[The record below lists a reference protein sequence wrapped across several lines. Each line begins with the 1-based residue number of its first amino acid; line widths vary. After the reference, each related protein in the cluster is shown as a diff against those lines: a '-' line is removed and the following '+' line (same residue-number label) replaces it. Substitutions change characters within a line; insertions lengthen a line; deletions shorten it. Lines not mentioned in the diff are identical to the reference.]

1 MRLNPSSIDFQICC
15 SFNQSLNSWM
25 SRPTRRF
32 LITVF
37 LFLVYFLPYTQGHVC
52 TNQIHTMSD
61 ISSYHFSWKVDSQKT
76 FTWQQGRDYCRTL
89 CMDLL
94 SLDDGVTEWNAM
106 KSFLIRDDIPYIWTS
121 GRKCNFKG
129 CDHSS
134 LQPPITNGWFWASN
148 KIRIP
153 NPFASKCQHC
163 VWSKTGPQPDN
174 REGITAGRDEACL
187 AVLNNV
193 YNDGITWHDVACH
206 HKKPVI
212 CESRR
217 FVLKF

>member
-1 MRLNPSSIDFQICC
+1 MFAQTKSIPCPTYPHITSHGKLTPRKPSLGSKDATI
-15 SFNQSLNSWM
+15 
-25 SRPTRRF
+25 
-32 LITVF
+32 VE
-37 LFLVYFLPYTQGHVC
+37 LF
-52 TNQIHTMSD
+52 
-61 ISSYHFSWKVDSQKT
+61 
-76 FTWQQGRDYCRTL
+76 

-129 CDHSS
+129 CDHFS